1 MDLAGI
7 ATDAMLGETIAN
19 WDRELAPFFCV
30 KQSTF
35 PFDRFLDDNIILGPK
50 MRSTGETLGIDYD
63 KEMAILKSYL
73 GNYPNLN
80 RVGKVLI
87 SLADNRKDFILP
99 YLKQLHQNG
108 FTFLA
113 TAGTCSYIRKQG
125 LPCTKVA
132 KIGEEDGLSLLD
144 ALKDEDMVMV
154 FNTPENMG
162 DSKSDGEVIR
172 NTAISYGVPTFTR
185 EENIKAV
192 TEALLG
198 SFEQDL
204 IPVSVQEI
212 QQ

>member
-1 MDLAGI
+1 
-7 ATDAMLGETIAN
+7 
-19 WDRELAPFFCV
+19 
-30 KQSTF
+30 
-35 PFDRFLDDNIILGPK
+35 
-50 MRSTGETLGIDYD
+50 
-63 KEMAILKSYL
+63 
-73 GNYPNLN
+73 
-80 RVGKVLI
+80 
-87 SLADNRKDFILP
+87 
-99 YLKQLHQNG
+99 
-108 FTFLA
+108 
-113 TAGTCSYIRKQG
+113 
-125 LPCTKVA
+125 
-132 KIGEEDGLSLLD
+132 
-144 ALKDEDMVMV
+144 MV